1 MPNIFDYLHWRC
13 DVPFSASPFN
23 DVDNLILSE
32 LVYTDFGGV
41 VPDDGSAVSLT
52 EARDRFFGLHDR
64 AEIEARTAYSYT
76 ARAPFLMDAML
87 EGARFRDLRLCA
99 YETVTDKE
107 DSTQF
112 AAVTFLLPDGTA
124 YLAFRGTD
132 GTVVGWKEDLILSY
146 RSGTSGQLRAADYL
160 ARVATL
166 TDLPLRVGGHSKG
179 GNCAVYAA
187 AFAAPAIQDRIEKIW
202 TNDGP
207 GFREEVRSREGYQR
221 IQPKCVSIVP
231 DTSVIGLLLD
241 CDCLCRVIK
250 STADGLIQHD
260 GFTWECGPTD
270 FLLAEQSRK
279 GAYLEKAVDHWVAFG
294 LLLMVGGKMILDA
307 IRNRE
312 EPENRKRPVVDVG
325 TMFLLGVATSI
336 DAFAVGIGM
345 GLEHTMGDV
354 LWTVAMIGGVT
365 FAVSLLGVH
374 LGRHNIPVPERTAT
388 ILAGVVLI
396 GLGTRILL
404 EHLGAGMSPMG

>member
-32 LVYTDFGGV
+32 LVYTDFGGI

-279 GAYLEKAVDHWVAFG
+279 GAYLEKAVDHWVARQD
-294 LLLMVGGKMILDA
+294 DA
-307 IRNRE
+307 TLRSLVDSLFTVFEATGE
-312 EPENRKRPVVDVG
+312 E
-325 TMFLLGVATSI
+325 
-336 DAFAVGIGM
+336 
-345 GLEHTMGDV
+345 
-354 LWTVAMIGGVT
+354 T
-365 FAVSLLGVH
+365 FHSMSVKK
-374 LGRHNIPVPERTAT
+374 IRTAELMMGAFRALPKEKQREL
-388 ILAGVVLI
+388 LAATGKIVTSTGATAKQMLTDDR
-396 GLGTRILL
+396 GQGTG
-404 EHLGAGMSPMG
+404 EK